1 MKVLYINLEKDIK
14 RRNFMEQQLKEIGF
28 EYERIPAVDG
38 RALSEIEVSEL
49 YDSQTSIKYNK
60 KDLTRG
66 EIGCAL
72 SHKKCHEI
80 ARDYEYTLILE
91 DDVALPKNF
100 KEIVDKQVAKNN
112 AKKRWD
118 YLQFDYPKIGL
129 GYVKLWIDSVSLTY
143 SLYIYDKSI
152 FKKFLFWGVIVCKGA
167 YVIPI
172 TLFEWLRD
180 KLYVLLKTNKAALFY
195 RPLYH
200 AGCYI
205 ITLEGC
211 KKVCSVSKDII
222 FAADRIHNQARLRKG
237 LKVRAFC
244 PRIVYQKREEFGSS
258 IQGIKNY
265 KE

>member
-1 MKVLYINLEKDIK
+1 MGKKKYLILFVDMKVLYINLEKDIE
-14 RRNFMEQQLKEIGF
+14 RRNFMEQQLKELGF

-38 RALSEIEVSEL
+38 RVLSEIEVSEL

-118 YLQFDYPKIGL
+118 YLQFDYPQVGKIFIRS
-129 GYVKLWIDSVSLTY
+129 WINSVLLHSKTSLKEVSLT
-143 SLYIYDKSI
+143 SKIR
-152 FKKFLFWGVIVCKGA
+152 FFWVH
-167 YVIPI
+167 
-172 TLFEWLRD
+172 
-180 KLYVLLKTNKAALFY
+180 NS
-195 RPLYH
+195 
-200 AGCYI
+200 
-205 ITLEGC
+205 
-211 KKVCSVSKDII
+211 KVCLYSRD
-222 FAADRIHNQARLRKG
+222 
-237 LKVRAFC
+237 
-244 PRIVYQKREEFGSS
+244 VYL
-258 IQGIKNY
+258 
-265 KE
+265 